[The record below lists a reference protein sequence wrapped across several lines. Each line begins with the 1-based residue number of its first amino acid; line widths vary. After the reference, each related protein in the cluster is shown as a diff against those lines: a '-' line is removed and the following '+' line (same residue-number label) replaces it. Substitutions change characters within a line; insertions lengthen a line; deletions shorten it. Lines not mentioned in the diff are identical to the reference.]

1 MKIRSRWRLEF
12 MLGDCC
18 FSIWFLNQSI
28 PFVVKSCPEVS
39 ISREYLKQEANERI
53 FNLND
58 NLFQSTGSNFRWSIS
73 QCQYFL
79 AFIESLLGDKK
90 YYIYHPAYG
99 RLLITQVYYLTWL
112 FPDGG
117 RYHIETSPANQW
129 TGFYMITASG
139 RKELNNFLIWF
150 TTKGWW
156 IGSDRSSRPEV
167 FCKIG
172 VLRNFEK
179 FTGKHLCQRLFFNEV
194 AGLGCWLL

>member
-1 MKIRSRWRLEF
+1 

-18 FSIWFLNQSI
+18 FSIWFLKQPI

-58 NLFQSTGSNFRWSIS
+58 NLFQSTGRNFRWSIS

-90 YYIYHPAYG
+90 YYTYHPTYG

-117 RYHIETSPANQW
+117 RHHIETSPANQW
-129 TGFYMITASG
+129 TGFYMITASV
-139 RKELNNFLIWF
+139 RKELNNFLIRF

-167 FCKIG
+167 FCKRD